1 MIDLHS
7 HILPSLD
14 DGAADLSESLTMAR
28 MAANDGITRLA
39 CTPHIVPGLYEND
52 ALKIR
57 TATVALQAAI
67 VEAGIDLEL
76 VVGADVH
83 ITPDLQTTLGTDHVP
98 TLNGTRYFL
107 FEPTHHVLPPRLED
121 LAARVIEAGFVP
133 IVTHPE
139 RMSWLEHHYDTIER
153 LNALGCLMQVTAGSI
168 TGSFG
173 KSARHQAERL
183 LDEGR
188 VDVVASD
195 AHNIGGR
202 PPILSRARDAVA
214 ERLGDDEADAM
225 FAGRPTHILADRP
238 MVPVGKMVEPEAG
251 IYAASGKKGFDGL
264 LRKWMRKGGY

>member
-1 MIDLHS
+1 
-7 HILPSLD
+7 
-14 DGAADLSESLTMAR
+14 MAR
-28 MAANDGITRLA
+28 IAANDGITQLA

-57 TATVALQAAI
+57 AATVALQAAI
-67 VEAGIDLEL
+67 VEEGIDLEL

-83 ITPDLQTTLGTDHVP
+83 ITPNLQTTLGTDRVP

-121 LAARVIEAGFVP
+121 LVARVIEAGFVP

-139 RMSWLEHHYDTIER
+139 RLSWLDHHYGTIER

-173 KSARHQAERL
+173 KSVRHQAERL

-195 AHNIGGR
+195 AHNTDGR
-202 PPILSRARDAVA
+202 PPVLSKARDMVA
-214 ERLGDDEADAM
+214 GRLGSDEAQAM
-225 FAGRPTHILADRP
+225 VTSRPADILADRP
-238 MVPVGKMVEPEAG
+238 MVPAGKNIRSETCIPPAPQR
-251 IYAASGKKGFDGL
+251 KKPDGFL
-264 LRKWMRKGGY
+264 AKWMRKSLH

>member
-1 MIDLHS
+1 
-7 HILPSLD
+7 
-14 DGAADLSESLTMAR
+14 MAR
-28 MAANDGITRLA
+28 MAADDGITRLA

-57 TATVALQAAI
+57 TATIALQAAI
-67 VEAGIDLEL
+67 VDAGIDLEL
-76 VVGADVH
+76 IVGADVH
-83 ITPDLQTTLGTDHVP
+83 IAPDLPATLGTDRVP

-121 LAARVIEAGFVP
+121 LAVQVIEAGFVP
-133 IVTHPE
+133 IITHPE
-139 RMSWLEHHYDTIER
+139 RLSWLEHHYDILER

-173 KSARHQAERL
+173 KSVRRQAERL

-214 ERLGDDEADAM
+214 ERLGDDEANAM
-225 FAGRPTHILADRP
+225 VAGRPAHILADLP
-238 MVPVGKMVEPEAG
+238 IAAVGKMVEPDTG
-251 IYAASGKKGFDGL
+251 IHAASGKRGFDGL
-264 LRKWMRKGGY
+264 LRKWMRRSVH